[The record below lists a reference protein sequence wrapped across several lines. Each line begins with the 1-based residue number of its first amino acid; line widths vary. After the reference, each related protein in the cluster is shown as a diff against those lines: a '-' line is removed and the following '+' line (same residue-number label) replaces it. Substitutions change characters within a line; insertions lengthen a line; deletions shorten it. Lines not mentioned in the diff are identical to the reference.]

1 MSKNTEVDPHPPCFS
16 PDFVSRISGRG
27 YAFWGKLRRLL
38 FPLAS
43 DFAEE
48 RDFSYDKKAIER
60 KIVARFSCGNVRLQQ
75 GRYITQEEIDAGLRR
90 CREYAEKYG
99 D

>member
-1 MSKNTEVDPHPPCFS
+1 MPYICYNFPMFS
-16 PDFVSRISGRG
+16 HRPQKQVGRG

-60 KIVARFSCGNVRLQQ
+60 KIVARFSRGNVRLQQ
-75 GRYITQEEIDAGLRR
+75 GRYITREEIDAGLRR